1 MMILQFIPG
10 MVFQLQSERNERAIP
25 IFDMD
30 NITNSPWGVLTG
42 IRPAKIAT
50 KLLLSGMTDSE
61 AADYF
66 AREYGAHIQKARL
79 AVSVARAELPIRDA
93 MYDDGVSI
101 YIGIPFCP
109 TRCLYCSFVTCG
121 TRQAAKL
128 TDKYIEMLKREIS
141 YTAQIL
147 SENCDRIE
155 TIYIGGGTPTTLSA
169 KQLDELLAHIYSEF
183 DLSSCREFTVEA
195 GRPDTVTED
204 KLLVLKKHNVTRISI
219 NPQSMNSE
227 TLKIIGRAHTPEQI
241 EEAFALARKCGF
253 DNINMDVIAGLPGEN
268 IDMFKNTLN
277 KVESL
282 SPENTTVHVMS
293 IKRSSR
299 LHEYL
304 DKYTLP
310 NSETVADMVGFAY
323 EFLGSLGKHPY
334 YMYRQKNQLGNLENV
349 GYSKQGF
356 DNLYNV
362 YIMEEIQSIISLG
375 CGGVTKTVDK
385 KLDKIERIFNVKEP
399 QDYIERIDEMLK
411 RKDVLRKD

>member
-1 MMILQFIPG
+1 
-10 MVFQLQSERNERAIP
+10 
-25 IFDMD
+25 MD
-30 NITNSPWGVLTG
+30 NITNSPWGILTG

-50 KLLLSGMTDSE
+50 KLLLGGMSNSE

-66 AREYGAHIQKARL
+66 VREYGTSVQKARL
-79 AVSVARAELPIRDA
+79 AVSVARAELPIRNS
-93 MYDDGVSI
+93 MYADGVSI

-147 SENCDRIE
+147 CKNCDRIE
-155 TIYIGGGTPTTLSA
+155 TVYIGGGTPTTLNT
-169 KQLDELLAHIYSEF
+169 KQLDELLTHIYTEF

-253 DNINMDVIAGLPGEN
+253 GNINMDVIAGLPGEN
-268 IDMFKNTLN
+268 IEMFKSTLN

-304 DKYTLP
+304 DKYNLP
-310 NSETVADMVGFAY
+310 SSEAVSDMVEFAY
-323 EFLGSLGKHPY
+323 EFLGSVGKHPY

-356 DNLYNV
+356 DSLYNI

-385 KLDKIERIFNVKEP
+385 SLDKLERIFNVKEP

-411 RKDVLRKD
+411 RKDVLRKN